1 MNKKL
6 KALMLFNVLFYV
18 NNFILIALTNAFGLE
33 GIAALWFF
41 TPFIL
46 ILFTTW
52 MIESP
57 KRKLIGTIKKVAI
70 LDFALRCIIL
80 IINYLALSEL
90 ILVPFVYLI
99 GLSIIFMVLN
109 VYIEW
114 KMYQQLP
121 PFSMEDELTKQEIN
135 DLIED
140 YNNDKTIMIG
150 KSPSEK
156 KELNEILHSI
166 VYIGYSNVLIVLL
179 VLGGVFA
186 FAYAGERERLFIFA
200 IAFLLLMVY
209 FYLTEKK
216 LALYVK
222 DTRRR
227 MIIRLRDNIT
237 LLIGVSIIYIMQ
249 GILYLGT
256 VTFNVFG
263 IFLACIFFLPT
274 MNTNQLIRESF
285 HQTN

>member
-1 MNKKL
+1 
-6 KALMLFNVLFYV
+6 
-18 NNFILIALTNAFGLE
+18 LTNAFGLE

-216 LALYVK
+216 LA
-222 DTRRR
+222 
-227 MIIRLRDNIT
+227 
-237 LLIGVSIIYIMQ
+237 
-249 GILYLGT
+249 
-256 VTFNVFG
+256 
-263 IFLACIFFLPT
+263 
-274 MNTNQLIRESF
+274 
-285 HQTN
+285 